1 MSQQA
6 VLVIEDEENL
16 LKAIKYNLEQ
26 DGYKVQSAMD
36 GEQGLEMAR
45 QTQPSMIILDIMLP
59 KLDGIEVCRI
69 LRRESNVPILMLTA
83 KSEEIDRVV
92 GLELGADDYVTKPF
106 SMRELM
112 ARTKAILR
120 RYSLSASDTAKESGK
135 ILRAGKLEVNISKH
149 VVTLEGEPLELKPR
163 EFDLLALLVEN
174 AGRALSRDQILE
186 NIWGQDYYGDTR
198 TVDVHI
204 RWLREKIESDPGSPK
219 QIITIRGVGYRFD
232 P

>member
-112 ARTKAILR
+112 ARTKAVLR
-120 RYSLSASDTAKESGK
+120 RYSLSASNTAKESGK

-149 VVTLEGEPLELKPR
+149 VVTLDGEPLELKPR

-174 AGRALSRDQILE
+174 AGRALTRDRILE

-204 RWLREKIESDPGSPK
+204 RWLREKIEGDPGSPK

-232 P
+232 A

>member
-1 MSQQA
+1 MSEQA

-120 RYSLSASDTAKESGK
+120 RYSLSASDTVKESGK
-135 ILRAGKLEVNISKH
+135 VLKAGKLEVNISKH
-149 VVTLEGEPLELKPR
+149 VVTLDGELLELKPR

-174 AGRALSRDQILE
+174 AGRALTRDQILE

-204 RWLREKIESDPGSPK
+204 RWLREKIEGDPGSPK
-219 QIITIRGVGYRFD
+219 RIITIRGVGYRFD

>member
-1 MSQQA
+1 MSEQV

-16 LKAIKYNLEQ
+16 LKAIKYNLEK

-36 GEQGLEMAR
+36 GEQGLELAR
-45 QTQPSMIILDIMLP
+45 QMEPSMIILDIMLP
-59 KLDGIEVCRI
+59 KMDGIEVCRI

-120 RYSLSASDTAKESGK
+120 RYSLSANGKATESSK
-135 ILRAGKLEVNISKH
+135 VLKAGKLEVNLTKH
-149 VVTLEGEPLELKPR
+149 VVTLGGELLELKPR

-174 AGRALSRDQILE
+174 AGRALTRDQILE
-186 NIWGQDYYGDTR
+186 SIWGQDYYGDTR

-204 RWLREKIESDPGSPK
+204 RWLREKIESDPGNPK

-232 P
+232 A

>member
-1 MSQQA
+1 MSEQV

-36 GEQGLEMAR
+36 GEQGLDLAR
-45 QTQPSMIILDIMLP
+45 QVEPSFIILDIMLP

-120 RYSLSASDTAKESGK
+120 RYSLPASDTTKEPGK
-135 ILRAGKLEVNISKH
+135 VLKAGKLEVNISKH
-149 VVTLEGEPLELKPR
+149 VVTLDGNLLELKPR

-174 AGRALSRDQILE
+174 AGRALTRDQILE

-204 RWLREKIESDPGSPK
+204 RWLREKIEGDPGSPK

-232 P
+232 A